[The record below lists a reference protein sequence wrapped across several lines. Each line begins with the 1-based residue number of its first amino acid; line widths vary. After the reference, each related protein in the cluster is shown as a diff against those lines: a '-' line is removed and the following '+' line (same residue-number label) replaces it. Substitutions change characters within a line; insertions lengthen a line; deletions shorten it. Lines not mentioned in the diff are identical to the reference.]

1 MTSRL
6 LTVCNA
12 ATAAAAVVCGL
23 GLSSVAH
30 AQVYSFGCITAND
43 TTGTDCGIGAS
54 QFRLTLS
61 GDSTHV
67 VFRFDNIGTLASS
80 MTDIYFGSGLTL
92 SRTGASIINGSGVS
106 FSFGASP
113 GALPAGG
120 AYSFSTSV
128 DADSNAPTAPNGVNP
143 GETLSFRFLSSY
155 TTVLGLMNTYAYNT
169 VVGVHAQAFANGQ
182 SESLVT
188 AIPEPKTYAL
198 MLAGLGAIG
207 FIARRRRQV

>member
-6 LTVCNA
+6 LTACNA
-12 ATAAAAVVCGL
+12 VTAAAAVVCSL
-23 GLSSVAH
+23 GLASVAH

-43 TTGTDCGIGAS
+43 TTGTDCAIGAS

-61 GDSTHV
+61 GDSSQV
-67 VFRFDNIGTLASS
+67 FFRFDNIGTLASS
-80 MTDIYFGSGLTL
+80 ITDIYFGSRLNL

-128 DADSNAPTAPNGVNP
+128 DADSNSPTAPNGVNA

-155 TTVLGLMNTYAYNT
+155 SNVLGLMNTYAYNT
-169 VVGVHAQAFANGQ
+169 VIGVHAQAFANGQ
-182 SESLVT
+182 SESFVT
-188 AIPEPKTYAL
+188 AVPEPKTYAL

-207 FIARRRRQV
+207 YMARRRRQG